1 MHKHFNYILSAAV
14 LLTAALTV
22 SCSKQE
28 TETIVA
34 PSYTMTVHAA
44 KTKALSDDGSAI
56 SSTWTKGDAVTVW
69 SNDGSVKY
77 GTLTAKTGGATTSL
91 SGSLDALPRDGETL
105 LLKYLSDSY
114 GTQDGTLTGNDTSID
129 KVCDYATAS
138 VTAKVEGNSVSAT
151 AAGFAS
157 QSAILK
163 LTVQNASGTDITA
176 SITALRVSDGNH
188 VYYVSPSS
196 LGTIYVALPAVGSN
210 QVIGFV
216 ATTASG
222 NYRKS
227 VTGKTLAAGSL
238 TPVTVNTLY
247 EGALTGLF
255 TVSSGKKVRFAQ
267 GNLQAVFAA
276 AGKSCTWQLAPQQ
289 YSYVGNAAANTSIN
303 GSGSVSTAG
312 SVDLFGWNGASS
324 GVDNYGI
331 NNSENDADYGATTS
345 EDLKT
350 DWGHNSIS
358 GGGSAADAWRTPT
371 RVELVSI
378 LKNRVAPTV
387 TTVNSVENARYAK
400 ATVNDVQ
407 GLLLIP
413 DNYVC
418 PSAVTEINNANEAT
432 VAYSANTY
440 SGDDWVL
447 LEDAGVVFLPA
458 AGFREGVVVNRGG
471 DYGRYWAKDKRQA
484 NSASTVY
491 FTSDTYDT
499 CSKGTDL
506 SRHYGCAVRLVR
518 DAQ

>member
-14 LLTAALTV
+14 LITAALTV

-28 TETIVA
+28 TETTVA

-91 SGSLDALPRDGETL
+91 SGSLDALPSDGQTL

-151 AAGFAS
+151 AAGFAN

-176 SITALRVSDGNH
+176 SITALRVSDGSH
-188 VYYVSPSS
+188 VYHVRPSS
-196 LGTIYVALPAVGSN
+196 LSTIYVALPAVGSN

-255 TVSSGKKVRFAQ
+255 TVSNGKQVRFAQ
-267 GNLQAVFAA
+267 GNLQAVFTA
-276 AGKSCTWQLAPQQ
+276 AGPSCTWQLAPQQ

-303 GSGSVSTAG
+303 GSGSVSAAG
-312 SVDLFGWNGASS
+312 AVDLFGWNGASS

-331 NNSENDADYGATTS
+331 NNSTSDSDYGASTK

-350 DWGHNSIS
+350 DWGHNPIS
-358 GGGSAADAWRTPT
+358 GGGNTADAWHTLT
-371 RVELVSI
+371 RVELLSI
-378 LKNRVAPTV
+378 LIDRAAP
-387 TTVNSVENARYAK
+387 TVNSVENARYAK

-418 PSAVTEINNANEAT
+418 PSAVTEINNANEAN

-458 AGFREGVVVNRGG
+458 AGYREGVVVNKGG
-471 DYGRYWAKDKRQA
+471 VYGRYWAKDKRQ
-484 NSASTVY
+484 NDSASTVY

-506 SRHYGCAVRLVR
+506 SRHYGAAVRLVK